1 MLKSLSVRNVVLIE
15 KLDLD
20 FSEGLSVFSGET
32 GAGKSILLDCLGLL
46 LGKRAET
53 NLIRRGAEKFLVSGT
68 FEIND
73 KNNPF
78 FKICADNDI
87 EVEDEIFVKRSLTQD
102 GKSKIFLNDQPITLR
117 LLKEL
122 GTYLVEIHGQFD
134 NQGLLNSSTHLGVLD
149 AFGGYEQEL
158 FLVAD
163 AYKKYKNLQ
172 KELALAQAEFSKAI
186 EEQENLTH
194 WIDELEKLNVRVG
207 EAEELSKKRIEA
219 MNAEKIIENLNVAY
233 SCLQGKDIA
242 SMLQKAQSA
251 LSRANHL
258 TENKFADIEDML
270 NTTLIEFNE
279 TVNLIEQ
286 KSSEIEHNSNE
297 AEAIEERLF
306 ALKSLARKHSCQ
318 IDDLPSVLEN
328 FKAKIM
334 LINKGEEHIL
344 RLNKEVYEAKQDY
357 VNKADVVRNL
367 RIKTSQVLDSSV
379 KAELPYLKMEKANF
393 VTKIDNLPE
402 SSWSEKGMDDISFK
416 ISTNA
421 NTDYGDLNKIASGG
435 ELSRFMLALKVNLA
449 KNSSV
454 ETLIFDEIDAGI
466 GGATAQAVGERLKKL
481 SDMVQVLVVTH
492 SPQVASFSKTHFMVS
507 KSSQND
513 ETTTSVC
520 LLNENQKQEEIARML
535 SGDTITDEARAAAK
549 ALICG

>member
-20 FSEGLSVFSGET
+20 FSEGLTVFSGET

-53 NLIRRGAEKFLVSGT
+53 SLIRRGAEKFLVSGT

-87 EVEDEIFVKRSLTQD
+87 EVDDEIFVKRSLTQD

-122 GTYLVEIHGQFD
+122 GVYLVEIHGQFD

-158 FLVAD
+158 FLTAE

-172 KELALAQAEFSKAI
+172 KELVLAQAEFSKAI

-194 WIDELEKLNVRVG
+194 WIDELERLNVRVG
-207 EAEELSKKRIEA
+207 EAEDLSKKRIEA

-233 SCLQGKDIA
+233 SCLQGRDIA

-318 IDDLPSVLEN
+318 IDDLPSVLDN

-357 VNKADVVRNL
+357 VNKASVLRNL
-367 RIKTSQVLDSSV
+367 RIKTAQVLDSSV

-449 KNSSV
+449 KKSSV

-481 SDMVQVLVVTH
+481 SDIVQVLVVTH

-507 KSSQND
+507 KNSQND

-549 ALICG
+549 SLICG